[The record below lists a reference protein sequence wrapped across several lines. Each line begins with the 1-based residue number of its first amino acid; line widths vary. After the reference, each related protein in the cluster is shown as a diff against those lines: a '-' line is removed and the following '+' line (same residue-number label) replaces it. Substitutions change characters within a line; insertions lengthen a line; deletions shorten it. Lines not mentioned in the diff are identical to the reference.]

1 MVGSQLR
8 YSVVSLRIRCSRM
21 IWETA
26 TWVAVLLV
34 GTAGLLGL
42 LTGESIQVHAI
53 SVLVFGIIP
62 AVALLIVAAMLCVL
76 LRFLGSVYVMLRAA
90 LPYGVASC
98 IYLGAAFHTRI
109 VHFCE
114 LKYRVLVRAAD
125 KLVQATIAGAIWT
138 RHTLR
143 RASEATRKGLALV
156 VREIALEVIW
166 AQQVAAR
173 LVAIMT
179 FMAGWPIRSSAR
191 LLLRFINRRGRAALS
206 PARRGDCSPD
216 RAVMRLK
223 AFGNNVVGEVERRAA

>member
-1 MVGSQLR
+1 MAGSQLG
-8 YSVVSLRIRCSRM
+8 YSAVSLRVRCSRM

-26 TWVAVLLV
+26 TWVGILLV
-34 GTAGLLGL
+34 STAGLLGF
-42 LTGESIQVHAI
+42 LTGDSIQVHAI

-62 AVALLIVAAMLCVL
+62 ATAVLILAAVLVCL
-76 LRFLGSVYVMLRAA
+76 LRFLGSVYDLLRAA

-114 LKYRVLVRAAD
+114 LKYRVLVRATD
-125 KLVQATIAGAIWT
+125 QLVLATIAGVIWT
-138 RHTLR
+138 RHLLKR
-143 RASEATRKGLALV
+143 GGEKTRNGWALV
-156 VREIALEVIW
+156 VREIALEVVW

-173 LVAIMT
+173 LVAIMP

-206 PARRGDCSPD
+206 PPRQGDRSPD
-216 RAVMRLK
+216 RAAIRLK
-223 AFGNNVVGEVERRAA
+223 AFGNNLVGEVERRAA